1 MKLAAYVFCPGKQD
15 SYDKSLLFS
24 SSPMLMAHPLH
35 QDQRFNIFFIYS
47 YILIREVVFKMGYN
61 EGTRGDFHTLCPGN
75 KIKRQVGRAR
85 FIYFWVYCI
94 TTFIDNTMSWGCCQ
108 IVTWMALKATW
119 LQQHISG

>member
-1 MKLAAYVFCPGKQD
+1 
-15 SYDKSLLFS
+15 
-24 SSPMLMAHPLH
+24 
-35 QDQRFNIFFIYS
+35 
-47 YILIREVVFKMGYN
+47 MGYN

-119 LQQHISG
+119 LQQHIFRPSLQHSLYVVFTWCNFLFVFALTDFVS